1 MRELQRHAHPDLGG
15 SLEASAEINE
25 AKIHLKSDH
34 KRGLHLLALRQVEVA
49 DNESAMDNAF
59 IFEVMEINEEIE
71 GTYWVSERKL

>member
-1 MRELQRHAHPDLGG
+1 MVQ
-15 SLEASAEINE
+15 
-25 AKIHLKSDH
+25 KSDH

-71 GTYWVSERKL
+71 GA